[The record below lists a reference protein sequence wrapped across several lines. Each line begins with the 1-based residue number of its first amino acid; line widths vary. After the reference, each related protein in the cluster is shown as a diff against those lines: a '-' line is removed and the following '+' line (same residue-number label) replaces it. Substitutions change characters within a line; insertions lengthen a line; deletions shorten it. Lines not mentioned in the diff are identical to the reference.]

1 MIICGLLGLLVH
13 VSKCFTTRMF
23 VLLFLSLFL
32 PFWSLFSLTLTCSL
46 LLPES
51 CLCSLGVPVCCP
63 LSYLA
68 LSGSGP
74 VSRSQPV
81 VRARPAPEPELV
93 VKGEKGRELR
103 VVVNTHDPDYEHIY
117 SIEAYDDPNE
127 ELLYF
132 TPSSNQSDGEAV
144 RDESVKVKPN
154 KSASADVQKAA
165 SVVGQKAAKVTPL
178 KAVKSRSVRFKR
190 TVKGEAPADLCL
202 LPMEEGSCGRYTLR
216 WYFNS
221 QVQACRPFIYSGCE
235 GNDNRFLHLEECEE
249 VCLGEAKGTHSV
261 KTAR

>member
-132 TPSSNQSDGEAV
+132 TPSSNQSD
-144 RDESVKVKPN
+144 
-154 KSASADVQKAA
+154 
-165 SVVGQKAAKVTPL
+165 
-178 KAVKSRSVRFKR
+178 
-190 TVKGEAPADLCL
+190 APADLCL